1 MSGSTGAARIA
12 SRAHFKSFIDS
23 YTKILSKFPGF
34 VSFVPSGSY
43 NSNPNKQ
50 DFGDIDGITHIQSDK
65 DKTQV
70 KKELAAYLSALPDD
84 VIVPFQ
90 SERYRGK
97 KALNTGEIVTIRY
110 HDANLDYSVQID
122 NIIALD
128 KTEADFKREFLDYPA
143 EKQGLILGL
152 VKVATI
158 EQPLGALFTKM
169 GVKAPTELPADEEYE
184 FNLSSIELQLRH
196 VVYEPGTLKQKSRE
210 VVWRS
215 RNFRDVERILS
226 KYDLTVPFDEL
237 LLQVKRLI
245 KNPRSKARIKG
256 VFSSMISVK
265 SGEINTPK
273 GAEKERAL
281 HKIQTVLGESLLSFK
296 EFINTL

>member
-12 SRAHFKSFIDS
+12 SRAHFKAFIDS
-23 YTKILSKFPGF
+23 YTKILRKFPGF

-97 KALNTGEIVTIRY
+97 KVLNTGEIVTVRY
-110 HDANLDYSVQID
+110 HDAHLDYSVQVD

-158 EQPLGALFTKM
+158 EQPLGALFAKM
-169 GVKAPTELPADEEYE
+169 GVKAPTELPEDEEYE